1 VRLKEIFIQEKPAI
15 FLLGVNSMSS
25 FKFFLIGSGIVS
37 LLALGSC
44 SSNPTSS
51 STPAPAQTTTATTA
65 TKTEA
70 ATSPS
75 SEAKTETQE
84 HGKPKQ
90 GGQVVE
96 SGAYHLELVPEKE
109 ESGVHLDFFLQKGDN
124 HEVIADAKVKAQV
137 KLPDGTQKSLDLAY
151 DASGKHYTILLPT
164 KATGEYQVAI
174 LSDIKGERVNGRFS
188 FKL

>member
-1 VRLKEIFIQEKPAI
+1 
-15 FLLGVNSMSS
+15 MSS
-25 FKFFLIGSGIVS
+25 FKLFLIGSGIAS
-37 LLALGSC
+37 LLTLGAC
-44 SSNPTSS
+44 SSNPTNS
-51 STPAPAQTTTATTA
+51 STPAPAQTTATTA
-65 TKTEA
+65 TKSTA
-70 ATSPS
+70 SATSPS
-75 SEAKTETQE
+75 PEAKTETQE

-90 GGQVVE
+90 GGQVIE

-124 HEVIADAKVKAQV
+124 HEAIADAKVKAQV

-164 KATGEYQVAI
+164 KASGEYQVAV

>member
-1 VRLKEIFIQEKPAI
+1 
-15 FLLGVNSMSS
+15 MSS
-25 FKFFLIGSGIVS
+25 FKFFLIGSGIAS
-37 LLALGSC
+37 LLTLGAC

-51 STPAPAQTTTATTA
+51 STPAPAQTAITA
-65 TKTEA
+65 TKPTEA

-75 SEAKTETQE
+75 PEAKTESQE
-84 HGKPKQ
+84 KGKPKQ

-109 ESGVHLDFFLQKGDN
+109 ESGIHLDFFLQKGDN
-124 HEVIADAKVKAQV
+124 HEAISDAKVKAQV
-137 KLPDGTQKSLDLAY
+137 KLPDGTQKSLDLKY

-164 KATGEYQVAI
+164 KAIGEYQVAI

>member
-1 VRLKEIFIQEKPAI
+1 
-15 FLLGVNSMSS
+15 MSS
-25 FKFFLIGSGIVS
+25 FKLFVIGSGIAS
-37 LLALGSC
+37 LLTLGAC

-65 TKTEA
+65 TKPTES

-75 SEAKTETQE
+75 PEAKTESTE

-90 GGQVVE
+90 GGQVIE

-124 HEVIADAKVKAQV
+124 HEAIADAKVKAQV

-151 DASGKHYTILLPT
+151 DAAGKHYTVLLPA